1 MPWDLPG
8 TLPSP
13 PALFPKFWDEGP
25 VSHLWLPCSLTITI
39 RRSLVHTP
47 HGRPR
52 GYPSRWWV
60 PATFSAEYKW
70 LGLQFS
76 TRRTEKQRKKS
87 RRKSNTGEIEALDPS
102 NTVVNLKNSDYLQI
116 LKASIKMGQILL
128 CFVFFHDLLLLSTRF
143 FFFFKE
149 IIIIR
154 DMVITR
160 CQDGETEAKS
170 TCSSGQGC
178 SASLPHAARVL
189 PSRKSEGWLLI
200 PRL

>member
-1 MPWDLPG
+1 MPWNLPG

-47 HGRPR
+47 HDRPR

-60 PATFSAEYKW
+60 PATFSAEYKL

-76 TRRTEKQRKKS
+76 TKRTENQRKQDW
-87 RRKSNTGEIEALDPS
+87 RKSNTGEIEALDPS

-128 CFVFFHDLLLLSTRF
+128 CFVLFCFFMTCYFCLRGFL
-143 FFFFKE
+143 KE

-160 CQDGETEAKS
+160 CQDGETEVKS
-170 TCSSGQGC
+170 TCSSRQGC
-178 SASLPHAARVL
+178 SASLPHTARVL

-200 PRL
+200 HRL